1 MRKIVIAIDGPAA
14 SGKSTTAKYVAERLG
29 YLHIDTG
36 AMYRAITLRVLEEG
50 IPLDDEKRIRE
61 LAERCEIQLVR
72 TPDSLRVYLDGRDVT
87 KEIRTPAV
95 TRAVSAVS
103 SYQAVRDVL
112 VREQRRMAAEGGVVL
127 EGRDIGTTVLPQAD
141 LKVFM
146 VAGVRERARRRRK
159 ELEQLGVQTD
169 EVMLAKELEERDRLD
184 ATRTASPLQKAPDA
198 VELDTSNLTIE
209 QQVEI
214 VVRMAKE
221 IIHNKN
227 ERND

>member
-1 MRKIVIAIDGPAA
+1 LRKIVIAIDGPAA

>member
-14 SGKSTTAKYVAERLG
+14 SGKSTTAKHVAERLG

-87 KEIRTPAV
+87 KEIRTPEV
-95 TRAVSAVS
+95 TRAVSTVS
-103 SYQAVRDVL
+103 SYQAVREVL
-112 VREQRRMAAEGGVVL
+112 VREQRRMAAQGGVVL
-127 EGRDIGTTVLPQAD
+127 EGRDIGTTVFPQAD

-146 VAGVRERARRRRK
+146 IAGVRERARRRRK

-169 EVMLAKELEERDRLD
+169 EAMLAKEIEERDRLD
-184 ATRTASPLQKAPDA
+184 STRTASPLQKASDA
-198 VELDTSNLTIE
+198 IELDTSNLTIE
-209 QQVEI
+209 QQVEL
-214 VVRMAKE
+214 VVKKAEEVIRKT
-221 IIHNKN
+221 N

>member
-1 MRKIVIAIDGPAA
+1 
-14 SGKSTTAKYVAERLG
+14 VAERLG